1 MALNT
6 ILSHPDQDSYVT
18 VAEADSYLSI
28 KTQHTI
34 WSSLNTTAKEGY
46 LRQAAI
52 QIDSFRYKSIKL
64 YDKAKDYRQGQG
76 LAFPRYF
83 FEDLFQGKVVSATA
97 TTFVIHDY
105 LTSENTPDDVFNGGS
120 VIIQE
125 GTGKGQTVAITDWV
139 YSTGTGTVASWTTR
153 PDSTSQVLLVL
164 PIDKKVKYAQM
175 EQAFFLAELQNS
187 NIEEILLG
195 ISSYKIGDLAETYD
209 YRAMASNLLV
219 NGVPFSQSAQGFLKG
234 LIDRTGY
241 IAY

>member
-6 ILSHPDQDSYVT
+6 ILAHPDQDSYVT

-52 QIDSFRYKSIKL
+52 QMDSFRYKSIKL
-64 YDKAKDYRQGQG
+64 YDKAKDYRLEQG

-83 FEDLFQGKVVSATA
+83 PQDLFYGRVVSATA
-97 TTFVIHDY
+97 TTFKINDY
-105 LTSENTPDDVFNGGS
+105 LTSENTPDNVFNGGS

-125 GTGKGQTVAITDWV
+125 GTGRGQTLAITDWV

-175 EQAFFLAELQNS
+175 EQAFFLAQLQQS
-187 NIEEILLG
+187 NIEDVLLG
-195 ISSYKIGDLAETYD
+195 VTSYKIGDLSETYD
-209 YRAMASNLLV
+209 YKSLASTLVV
-219 NGVPFSQSAQGFLKG
+219 NGMPFSESAHGFLKG
-234 LIDRTGY
+234 LVDRTGY

>member
-28 KTQHTI
+28 KTQHTV

-52 QIDSFRYKSIKL
+52 QMDSFRYKSIKL
-64 YDKAKDYRQGQG
+64 YDKAKDYRLEQG

-83 FEDLFQGKVVSATA
+83 PQDLFYGRVVSATA
-97 TTFVIHDY
+97 TTFKINDY
-105 LTSENTPDDVFNGGS
+105 LTSENTPDNVFNGGS

-125 GTGKGQTVAITDWV
+125 GTGRGQTLAITDWV

-175 EQAFFLAELQNS
+175 EQAFFLAQLQQS
-187 NIEEILLG
+187 NIEDVLLG
-195 ISSYKIGDLAETYD
+195 LTSYKIDDLSETYD
-209 YRAMASNLLV
+209 YKSLASTLVV
-219 NGVPFSQSAQGFLKG
+219 NGMPFSESAHGFLKG
-234 LIDRTGY
+234 LVDRTGY

>member
-52 QIDSFRYKSIKL
+52 QMDSFRYKSIKL
-64 YDKAKDYRQGQG
+64 YDKAKDYRLEQG

-83 FEDLFQGKVVSATA
+83 PQDLFYGRVVSATA
-97 TTFVIHDY
+97 TTFKINDY
-105 LTSENTPDDVFNGGS
+105 LTSENTPDNVFNGGS

-125 GTGKGQTVAITDWV
+125 GTGRGQTLAITDWV
-139 YSTGTGTVASWTTR
+139 YSTGTGTVASWTTQ

-175 EQAFFLAELQNS
+175 EQAFFLAQLQQS
-187 NIEEILLG
+187 NIEDVLLG
-195 ISSYKIGDLAETYD
+195 VTSYKIGDLSETYD
-209 YRAMASNLLV
+209 YKSLASTLVV
-219 NGVPFSQSAQGFLKG
+219 NGMPFSESAHGFLKG
-234 LIDRTGY
+234 LVDRTGY

>member
-6 ILSHPDQDSYVT
+6 ILSHPAQDSYVT
-18 VAEADSYLSI
+18 VTEADNYLTV

-52 QIDSFRYKSIKL
+52 QMDSFRYKSTKL
-64 YDKAKDYRQGQG
+64 YDKAKDYRLEQG

-83 FEDLFQGKVVSATA
+83 TEDLFYGRVVSATA
-97 TTFVIHDY
+97 TSFTIHDY

-125 GTGKGQTVAITDWV
+125 GTGKGQTVAITDWD
-139 YSTGTGTVASWTTR
+139 YATGTGTVASWTVR
-153 PDSTSQVLLVL
+153 PDSTSQVLLIL
-164 PIDKKVKYAQM
+164 PISSRVKYAQM
-175 EQAFFLAELQNS
+175 EQAFFLAQLQQS
-187 NIEEILLG
+187 NIEDVLLG
-195 ISSYKIGDLAETYD
+195 LTSYKIDDLSETYD
-209 YRAMASNLLV
+209 YKSLASTLVV
-219 NGVPFSQSAQGFLKG
+219 NGMPFSESAHGFLKG
-234 LIDRTGY
+234 LVDRTGY